1 MCVVIIFMNEKNEI
15 IQSNIK
21 VSIIITC
28 YNYGRFLD
36 TSINSSLCQTHPN
49 IEVIVVNDGST
60 DNTVDVIKTYGNKI
74 KFINQS
80 NKGVSS
86 ARNNGILNS
95 NGEWILPLD
104 ADDWISP
111 NYISDSIN
119 LICNYKTVIFSR
131 YYFVDT
137 NLKSLNKHY
146 PSIDKTEKEILES
159 CTLKNMVLENSIT
172 NTALYSKKMWKI
184 CGGYNEY
191 FQIGEDWEFYINMLS
206 NGANVK
212 FMCQNEPYLLY
223 RIHGDNNSLIN
234 INEMKKKEKMLEQTK
249 RYINRKYKNK

>member
-1 MCVVIIFMNEKNEI
+1 MNEKNEI
-15 IQSNIK
+15 VQSNIK

-36 TSINSSLCQTHPN
+36 TSINSSLCQTHSN

-60 DNTVDVIKTYGNKI
+60 DNTVDVIKNYGNKI

-86 ARNNGILNS
+86 ARNNGIVNS
-95 NGEWILPLD
+95 TGEWILPLD

-119 LICNYKTVIFSR
+119 LIYNYKTVIFGR
-131 YYFVDT
+131 YYFVDA

-146 PSIDKTEKEILES
+146 PSIDKTEKDILES
-159 CTLKNMVLENSIT
+159 CTLKNMILGNSIT
-172 NTALYSKKMWKI
+172 NTSLYSKKMWEI

-223 RIHGDNNSLIN
+223 RIHGDNNGFINN
-234 INEMKKKEKMLEQTK
+234 INEIKKKEKMLEQTK
-249 RYINRKYKNK
+249 RYINRNYKNKF